1 MLPETKK
8 AALEAKLNPKRALVT
23 EEVSMISPALYN
35 MLLYRFYHGRKD
47 RWQIKQERHY
57 VQRKCA
63 FGRMPLKLHLGDFL
77 QLRPTAAMSLLTD
90 MNALSYKKEDKQ
102 VAAEFQDAAKLF
114 LATEHCYELTTTN
127 RFRSDEGG
135 RQLKELIEFMR
146 DPKPE
151 HSDDYRRVAAL
162 WQGILLKDEHG
173 HVDDRLREP
182 RFQQGQ
188 MLAMFWETCGPW
200 MAMRAQH
207 DARALQTPLF
217 CLQAAD
223 QSSPPMERK
232 EAAKLLNHYNPHETG
247 GIHGMLLLHLGM
259 KVRLTESL
267 CKEKGLVKDAEGI
280 VKRIVVHPDDEE
292 MAARAFKEVSSGNDT
307 RVYLTQ
313 VPLGIWLRMDKYDE
327 APDAEH
333 IAESTNLASADVQS
347 LLFLEP
353 TKTMMPLHGASS
365 KCLALAFLCC

>member
-63 FGRMPLKLHLGDFL
+63 FGRMPLELHLGDFL

-90 MNALSYKKEDKQ
+90 MNALSYQKEDKQ

-182 RFQQGQ
+182 RFQQGP
-188 MLAMFWETCGPW
+188 MLAMFW
-200 MAMRAQH
+200 R
-207 DARALQTPLF
+207 TP
-217 CLQAAD
+217 
-223 QSSPPMERK
+223 
-232 EAAKLLNHYNPHETG
+232 N
-247 GIHGMLLLHLGM
+247 
-259 KVRLTESL
+259 
-267 CKEKGLVKDAEGI
+267 
-280 VKRIVVHPDDEE
+280 
-292 MAARAFKEVSSGNDT
+292 
-307 RVYLTQ
+307 
-313 VPLGIWLRMDKYDE
+313 
-327 APDAEH
+327 
-333 IAESTNLASADVQS
+333 
-347 LLFLEP
+347 
-353 TKTMMPLHGASS
+353 GAG
-365 KCLALAFLCC
+365 